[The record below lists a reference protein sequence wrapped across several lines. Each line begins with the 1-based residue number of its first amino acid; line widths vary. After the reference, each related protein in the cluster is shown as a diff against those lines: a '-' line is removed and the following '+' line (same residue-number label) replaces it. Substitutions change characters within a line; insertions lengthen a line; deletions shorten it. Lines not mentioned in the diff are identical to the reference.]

1 MPLLI
6 LILLVL
12 TCVVYLVLCYN
23 RLVAA
28 RHVIAALRAELDVMA
43 ARRELDAMTQHSES
57 KPVTFDAT
65 VWADRLNTHEAAV
78 RLYNLDIAQ
87 FPAVLVAKLCRF
99 EPAATYD

>member
-6 LILLVL
+6 LTLLML
-12 TCVVYLVLCYN
+12 TCVVYLALCYN

-28 RHVIAALRAELDVMA
+28 RHVIAALRAELDSMTL
-43 ARRELDAMTQHSES
+43 RRESDPT
-57 KPVTFDAT
+57 TFDGNT
-65 VWADRLNTHEAAV
+65 WADRLNTHDAAV